1 MNLDSSWFPTK
12 IVKEI
17 HLYKDQT
24 SALKKKF
31 ITYDTK

>member
-24 SALKKKF
+24 IALKKNL
-31 ITYDTK
+31 

>member
-24 SALKKKF
+24 SDLK
-31 ITYDTK
+31 TNL